1 MANITETY
9 LIDHFYEAL
18 EKKQI
23 QAYFQPIFRSLTRKV
38 FCAETLARWVDPEM
52 GMIVPADFIPVLE
65 KSRLICDLE
74 ESDGHHREHSEKIF
88 RQEFLGY
95 PRE

>member
-23 QAYFQPIFRSLTRKV
+23 QAYFQPIFRSLTRAGKKQ
-38 FCAETLARWVDPEM
+38 
-52 GMIVPADFIPVLE
+52 ADL
-65 KSRLICDLE
+65 
-74 ESDGHHREHSEKIF
+74 
-88 RQEFLGY
+88 
-95 PRE
+95 